1 MSGTAREDDASAV
14 VEDYFVRLAAAAAA
28 VRAPLGSDDLVELR
42 AHVRDRLSGTT
53 GTAADARRVLAELG
67 PPERLARAFAD
78 ASDEVADGDAGGA
91 RRGTSL
97 VGRVLGM
104 PYDVRTPTSDR
115 IASRV
120 WDPSNPHV
128 LVPKALGLGWT
139 VNFGALAVKARLVRP
154 DDEDA
159 PFAAAPA
166 GVVAATLA
174 APAVVVVVL
183 GVLVATRWS
192 RLPATVPTHWDALGR
207 VNGYSGRGSAVVLL
221 GVLAVVP
228 LLLATWVHVRRRRAV
243 NRVAA
248 SAVSLGFAV
257 IALAIFGQTLVSLGG
272 GRSMWPTWVGIVAF
286 VVLPFLLLV
295 GVSRL
300 GRAAEQRRDLNLS
313 KGRAR

>member
-1 MSGTAREDDASAV
+1 MTGPAHERDASTV
-14 VEDYFVRLAAAAAA
+14 VEEYFERLAAAAAA
-28 VRAPLGSDDLVELR
+28 VRAPVGADELAELR
-42 AHVRDRLSGTT
+42 AHVRDRLSGTA
-53 GTAADARRVLAELG
+53 GTASDAQRVLAELG
-67 PPERLARAFAD
+67 SPERLARAFAD
-78 ASDEVADGDAGGA
+78 AADDDAGAGPRGA
-91 RRGTSL
+91 SL

-115 IASRV
+115 FASRV

-139 VNFGALAVKARLVRP
+139 VNFGALAVKARLILP

-159 PFAAAPA
+159 TFAAAPA

-174 APAVVVVVL
+174 APAVVVAAL

-192 RLPATVPTHWDALGR
+192 GLPATVPTHWNALGQ
-207 VNGYSGRGSAVVLL
+207 VNGYSSRGTAVALA

-228 LLLATWVHVRRRRAV
+228 LLLATWVHARRRRAF

-248 SAVSLGFAV
+248 SAVSLGFATL
-257 IALAIFGQTLVSLGG
+257 ALGIFGQTLVSVGG
-272 GRSMWPTWVGIVAF
+272 SPARWPMWVGIAGL

-300 GRAAEQRRDLNLS
+300 GRAAEQRRDLRLS
-313 KGRAR
+313 RGRGR